1 MASYTY
7 VTGTVSDKNHQ
18 TGEYENTRAITPYIS
33 NFFPNILKANA
44 LLQFP
49 TPQEI
54 YNYDKI
60 KQMQIEGSTIRLWE
74 DYDAPNKIVS
84 LKDSTGTNI
93 PVVNSR
99 ATLVGGSYVIRYQYT
114 TNEEYINPNTGNI
127 TYGIYR
133 YILDYPFAAVEN
145 HLPLA
150 PYSITDC
157 VTRCLELAEPLQKGE
172 IPRFRFEGVTY
183 NASTGERNP
192 TYTAGSQAERYDKVL
207 APPFTMTQCTLRE
220 QLKVIGGFI
229 HAEPRLTNG
238 VITFEPFCGNELAEV
253 TLTDGTKIPL
263 NQYPYAIRKKSQSI
277 NEYCTS
283 VDTRAENLV
292 NSIDKRK
299 GSIIDPDGENYK
311 SLRSET
317 INARIEENNG
327 EVVTAYPIYEIE
339 KVMCGIAKQN
349 PQNAS
354 DYWLLAP
361 VDITDY
367 VVEETAYRANLSSY
381 SGSFPYSKAFAIYYT
396 QGSPN
401 IKGLFFKA
409 PAVID
414 NAFKDNSIVNILKQV
429 TGESKINTTYSLYSF
444 QVTYKPIYNA
454 RFAHS
459 KPYIDPDENERTLF
473 YNQSENL
480 IETSYYG
487 ENVKGAVARL
497 GNTEQSLTY
506 YFKDINNIPKA
517 GQLFDDDNYISAVMV
532 QVMPSYLK
540 CTVTLSKDFNR
551 LSEYIGVKSLK
562 YLYEV
567 NERAAYDRTILLK
580 EYIVVGAEP
589 IILRQ
594 EERIQEIRVTKDKT
608 TTYRSMACY
617 TVTQAFNFDTG
628 AIALVTP
635 LFNDP
640 DNKDQQGAFFVV
652 GGYISRYQYNITVY
666 YPVSAFPTDKEY
678 VDVRAS
684 VVVNYLSYTDT
695 NSIIGEKFIDNLLQ
709 SFINAEEFTKPITGV
724 LAQAKTKNNNVVGKQ
739 IALPVIASSFGNVA
753 TFSWTYK
760 DNYSAGEQSAYVS
773 SDKIKGYWAQDVPYK
788 DYFGRFDY
796 YEFSL
801 TPGIEYET
809 SEGTVYQPALDFPE
823 VKGKTKAVY
832 VLGTNANGYNLQ
844 YLIRADSRETLNF
857 NLQIEFRTNRQDLII
872 GSALASF
879 NPLVTG
885 AYSDLYP
892 LKWYFFTERLNKF
905 VSHAES
911 QAGIDL
917 ATATSVDIQ
926 IYMNSVRPVSI
937 PTPPSG
943 KKWASWAII
952 TNQTQQSMTV
962 EDSDGNVKTIYKTVG
977 GDIMLASNV
986 VADNATPE
994 NIAVYFAGKHKLK

>member
-1 MASYTY
+1 MANYTY
-7 VTGTVSDKNHQ
+7 VTGTEKRELGGDNPVVTTKPKDYRS
-18 TGEYENTRAITPYIS
+18 T
-33 NFFPNILKANA
+33 FFPALLKANVT
-44 LLQFP
+44 LQLP
-49 TPQEI
+49 TWREI
-54 YNYDKI
+54 G
-60 KQMQIEGSTIRLWE
+60 E
-74 DYDAPNKIVS
+74 
-84 LKDSTGTNI
+84 KDNI
-93 PVVNSR
+93 P
-99 ATLVGGSYVIRYQYT
+99 LVGYQVSGSVAVKVNGNAVTVPSNLRMKFAPYSSVVVTYTIINDYT
-114 TNEEYINPNTGNI
+114 TIDTNRT
-127 TYGIYR
+127 TFT
-133 YILDYPFAAVEN
+133 LDYPFAAVEN

-150 PYSITDC
+150 PYTITDC

-183 NASTGERNP
+183 DASTGERNP

-229 HAEPRLTNG
+229 HAEPRLTDG

-263 NQYPYAIRKKSQSI
+263 NQYPYAIRKKSQNI

-311 SLRSET
+311 SLRSEI

-339 KVMCGIAKQN
+339 KVMCGIAKRN

-354 DYWLLAP
+354 DYWILSP

-367 VVEETAYRANLSSY
+367 IVEETAYRANLSSY
-381 SGSFPYSKAFAIYYT
+381 SGSFPYSKAFALYYT

-409 PAVID
+409 PSVVN

-429 TGESKINTTYSLYSF
+429 TGASSINTTYALYSF

-497 GNTEQSLTY
+497 GNAEQSLTY
-506 YFKDINNIPKA
+506 YFKDIDNIPKA

-580 EYIVVGAEP
+580 EYIVIGNRETYPQQTLHLP
-589 IILRQ
+589 ITCTFIGIHDTIDGVEYWIGEGRGTVDKGSVVS
-594 EERIQEIRVTKDKT
+594 VTAQNTNEQGYMCRYSGDNTIFAKV
-608 TTYRSMACY
+608 YVPY
-617 TVTQAFNFDTG
+617 TETQPTVQL
-628 AIALVTP
+628 AIA
-635 LFNDP
+635 
-640 DNKDQQGAFFVV
+640 
-652 GGYISRYQYNITVY
+652 
-666 YPVSAFPTDKEY
+666 E
-678 VDVRAS
+678 
-684 VVVNYLSYTDT
+684 VNYITYTDS
-695 NSIIGEKFIDNLLQ
+695 NSLIGYTFMDDTLKALIGRKAN
-709 SFINAEEFTKPITGV
+709 PVTGV
-724 LAQAKTKNNNVVGKQ
+724 IAQAKTKSNHDVGKK
-739 IALPVIASSFGNVA
+739 IALPVIASAFGNVLS
-753 TFSWTYK
+753 FSWAYK

-773 SDKIKGYWAQDVPYK
+773 SSGIKGYWAQDVPYK

-801 TPGIEYET
+801 MPGVEYET
-809 SEGTVYQPALDFPE
+809 NEQYQPALDFPE
-823 VKGKTKAVY
+823 VKGTTKATY
-832 VLGTNANGYNLQ
+832 VLGTNATYHDLQ
-844 YLIRADSRETLNF
+844 YLVDADSRETLNF

-917 ATATSVDIQ
+917 ATATSVNVTV
-926 IYMNSVRPVSI
+926 YGNSVRPISI

-962 EDSDGNVKTIYKTVG
+962 EDSDGNIKTIYKTVG

-994 NIAVYFAGKHKLK
+994 SIAVYFAGKHKLK

>member
-1 MASYTY
+1 MAKSYVY
-7 VTGTVSDKNHQ
+7 VQGTKTISVS
-18 TGEYENTRAITPYIS
+18 TVTNTEPANFQS
-33 NFFPNILKANA
+33 NYFPTILAANK
-44 LLQFP
+44 LLQLP
-49 TPQEI
+49 SPDVLYANET
-54 YNYDKI
+54 YI
-60 KQMQIEGSTIRLWE
+60 KNNVAAGSTSE
-74 DYDAPNKIVS
+74 MVS
-84 LKDSTGTNI
+84 VMVDNESISIPSNYQFTFPQASISVKYKYKRTVVVPQRTTTTFEFTYTFST
-93 PVVNSR
+93 
-99 ATLVGGSYVIRYQYT
+99 
-114 TNEEYINPNTGNI
+114 
-127 TYGIYR
+127 
-133 YILDYPFAAVEN
+133 VEN
-145 HLPLA
+145 HFPLA

-172 IPRFRFEGVTY
+172 IPRFRFDGVTY

-229 HAEPRLTNG
+229 HAEPRLTDG

-253 TLTDGTKIPL
+253 TLTDDTKIPL

-354 DYWLLAP
+354 DYWVLAP

-414 NAFKDNSIVNILKQV
+414 NAYKDNSIVNILKQV
-429 TGESKINTTYSLYSF
+429 TGASSINTTYALYSF

-454 RFAHS
+454 RFVHS

-497 GNTEQSLTY
+497 GNAEQSLTY

-517 GQLFDDDNYISAVMV
+517 GQLFDDDNYISSVMV

-724 LAQAKTKNNNVVGKQ
+724 LAQAKTKNNNAVGNK
-739 IALPVIASSFGNVA
+739 IALPVIASAFGNVV

-801 TPGIEYET
+801 TPGVEYET
-809 SEGTVYQPALDFPE
+809 DQKYQPALDFPE
-823 VKGKTKAVY
+823 VKGNTKAVY

-962 EDSDGNVKTIYKTVG
+962 EDSDGNIKTIYKTVG

-994 NIAVYFAGKHKLK
+994 SIAVYFAGKHKLK

>member
-1 MASYTY
+1 MALYTY
-7 VTGTVSDKNHQ
+7 VTGTKYLIKSGAIKGD
-18 TGEYENTRAITPYIS
+18 TTENNYQST
-33 NFFPNILKANA
+33 FFPSTLKANT
-44 LLQFP
+44 LLQLP
-49 TPQEI
+49 TWQEI
-54 YNYDKI
+54 AEKDKI
-60 KQMQIEGSTIRLWE
+60 PLHKNLGDTVEGTVAITVNGSSITVPSNLRIKFAPSSVIVTYTITNA
-74 DYDAPNKIVS
+74 YS
-84 LKDSTGTNI
+84 LLSDSYT
-93 PVVNSR
+93 
-99 ATLVGGSYVIRYQYT
+99 ATYT
-114 TNEEYINPNTGNI
+114 LHYS
-127 TYGIYR
+127 
-133 YILDYPFAAVEN
+133 FAAVEN

-157 VTRCLELAEPLQKGE
+157 ITRCLELAEPLQKGE

-183 NASTGERNP
+183 DASTGERNS

-220 QLKVIGGFI
+220 QLKIIGGFI
-229 HAEPRLTNG
+229 HAEPRLTDD

-263 NQYPYAIRKKSQSI
+263 NQYPYAIRKKSQNI

-339 KVMCGIAKQN
+339 KVMCGIAKRN

-354 DYWLLAP
+354 DYWSLAP

-409 PAVID
+409 PAVLD

-429 TGESKINTTYSLYSF
+429 TGKSSIDTTYALYSF

-497 GNTEQSLTY
+497 GNAEQSLTY

-580 EYIVVGAEP
+580 EYIEVGEDTGRRF
-589 IILRQ
+589 LK
-594 EERIQEIRVTKDKT
+594 ETKRIQEIRVTKDKT
-608 TTYRSMACY
+608 TTYRGMACY
-617 TVTQAFNFDTG
+617 TITQTFDFDIGTI
-628 AIALVTP
+628 AIVTP
-635 LFNDP
+635 LPNDP
-640 DNKDQQGAFFVV
+640 DYKDQQGSFFVV
-652 GGYISRYQYNITVY
+652 GGHSSRYQYTITVY
-666 YPVSAFPTDKEY
+666 YPVSAFPTGEEY

-684 VVVNYLSYTDT
+684 VVVNYWSFVDAD
-695 NSIIGEKFIDNLLQ
+695 SVIGEKFIDNLLQ
-709 SFINAEEFTKPITGV
+709 SFIKSEEFTKPITGV
-724 LAQAKTKNNNVVGKQ
+724 IAQAKTKNDNVVGKK
-739 IALPVIASSFGNVA
+739 IALPVIASSFGNVM

-773 SDKIKGYWAQDVPYK
+773 SKNIEGYWAQDVPYK

-801 TPGIEYET
+801 TPGVEYET
-809 SEGTVYQPALDFPE
+809 DNNYQPALDFPE

-857 NLQIEFRTNRQDLII
+857 NLQVEFRTNQQDLII

-917 ATATSVDIQ
+917 ATATSVNITV
-926 IYMNSVRPVSI
+926 YANSVRPVSI

-994 NIAVYFAGKHKLK
+994 SIAVYFAGKHKLK

>member
-1 MASYTY
+1 MPKKY
-7 VTGTVSDKNHQ
+7 VYVQGTKTISVS
-18 TGEYENTRAITPYIS
+18 TVTNTEPANFQS
-33 NFFPNILKANA
+33 NYFPTVLAANK
-44 LLQFP
+44 LLQLP
-49 TPQEI
+49 SPDVLYANET
-54 YNYDKI
+54 YI
-60 KQMQIEGSTIRLWE
+60 KNNVSAGSTSE
-74 DYDAPNKIVS
+74 MVS
-84 LKDSTGTNI
+84 VMVDNESISIPSNYQFTFPQASISVKYKYRRTVVVPQRTTTTFEFTYTFST
-93 PVVNSR
+93 
-99 ATLVGGSYVIRYQYT
+99 
-114 TNEEYINPNTGNI
+114 
-127 TYGIYR
+127 
-133 YILDYPFAAVEN
+133 VEN

-150 PYSITDC
+150 PYTITDC
-157 VTRCLELAEPLQKGE
+157 ITRCLELAEPLQKGE

-183 NASTGERNP
+183 DASTGERNS

-220 QLKVIGGFI
+220 QLKIIGGFI
-229 HAEPRLTNG
+229 HAEPRLTDG

-263 NQYPYAIRKKSQSI
+263 NQYPYAIRKKSQNI

-311 SLRSET
+311 SLRSEI
-317 INARIEENNG
+317 INARIAENNG

-339 KVMCGIAKQN
+339 KVMCGIAKRN

-354 DYWLLAP
+354 DYWQLSP

-367 VVEETAYRANLSSY
+367 IVEETAYRANLSSY
-381 SGSFPYSKAFAIYYT
+381 SGSFPYSKAFALYYT

-409 PAVID
+409 PSVIN
-414 NAFKDNSIVNILKQV
+414 NAFKDNTIVNILKQV
-429 TGESKINTTYSLYSF
+429 TGASSLNTTYALYSF

-454 RFAHS
+454 RFVHS
-459 KPYIDPDENERTLF
+459 KPYVDPDESERTLF

-497 GNTEQSLTY
+497 GNAEQSLTY
-506 YFKDINNIPKA
+506 YFKDIDNIPKA
-517 GQLFDDDNYISAVMV
+517 GQLFDNDNYISAVMV

-580 EYIVVGAEP
+580 EYIEVGEDTGRRF
-589 IILRQ
+589 LK
-594 EERIQEIRVTKDKT
+594 ETKRIQEIRVTKDKT
-608 TTYRSMACY
+608 TTYRGIACY
-617 TVTQAFNFDTG
+617 TVTQTFDFDIGTI
-628 AIALVTP
+628 AIVTP
-635 LFNDP
+635 LPNDP
-640 DNKDQQGAFFVV
+640 DYKDQQGAFFVV
-652 GGYISRYQYNITVY
+652 GGYISRYKYTVTVY
-666 YPVSAFPTDKEY
+666 YPVSAFPTDEDY
-678 VDVRAS
+678 VEVRAS
-684 VVVNYLSYTDT
+684 VVVNYWSFVDAD
-695 NSIIGEKFIDNLLQ
+695 SVIGEKFIDNLLQ
-709 SFINAEEFTKPITGV
+709 SFIKSEEFTKPITGV
-724 LAQAKTKNNNVVGKQ
+724 IAQAKTKNDNVVGKN
-739 IALPVIASSFGNVA
+739 IALPVIASSFGNVM
-753 TFSWTYK
+753 TFSWAYK

-773 SDKIKGYWAQDVPYK
+773 SNKIEGYWAQDVPYK

-801 TPGIEYET
+801 TPGVEYET
-809 SEGTVYQPALDFPE
+809 KEQYQPALDFPE

-857 NLQIEFRTNRQDLII
+857 NLQVEFRTNRQDLII

-885 AYSDLYP
+885 VYSDLYP

-911 QAGIDL
+911 QAGINL
-917 ATATSVDIQ
+917 ATATSVNITV
-926 IYMNSVRPVSI
+926 YANSVRPVSI

-962 EDSDGNVKTIYKTVG
+962 EDSDGNIKTIYKTVG

-994 NIAVYFAGKHKLK
+994 SIAVYFAGKHKLK

>member
-1 MASYTY
+1 M
-7 VTGTVSDKNHQ
+7 GT
-18 TGEYENTRAITPYIS
+18 T
-33 NFFPNILKANA
+33 
-44 LLQFP
+44 
-49 TPQEI
+49 
-54 YNYDKI
+54 
-60 KQMQIEGSTIRLWE
+60 
-74 DYDAPNKIVS
+74 NKI
-84 LKDSTGTNI
+84 T
-93 PVVNSR
+93 
-99 ATLVGGSYVIRYQYT
+99 YT
-114 TNEEYINPNTGNI
+114 VH
-127 TYGIYR
+127 
-133 YILDYPFAAVEN
+133 YPFAAIEN

-157 VTRCLELAEPLQKGE
+157 ITRCLELAEPLQKGE

-183 NASTGERNP
+183 NASTGERNS

-220 QLKVIGGFI
+220 QLKIIGGFI
-229 HAEPRLTNG
+229 HAEPRLTDG

-253 TLTDGTKIPL
+253 TLTDGTKTPL

-339 KVMCGIAKQN
+339 KVMCGIAKRN

-354 DYWLLAP
+354 DYWVLAP

-367 VVEETAYRANLSSY
+367 IVEETAYGANLSSY

-414 NAFKDNSIVNILKQV
+414 NAYKDYSIVNILKQV
-429 TGESKINTTYSLYSF
+429 TGASSINTTYALYSF

-454 RFAHS
+454 RFVHS

-497 GNTEQSLTY
+497 GNAEQSLTY

-580 EYIVVGAEP
+580 EYIVVGSAR
-589 IILRQ
+589 LYCGRK
-594 EERIQEIRVTKDKT
+594 RG
-608 TTYRSMACY
+608 YR
-617 TVTQAFNFDTG
+617 
-628 AIALVTP
+628 
-635 LFNDP
+635 
-640 DNKDQQGAFFVV
+640 
-652 GGYISRYQYNITVY
+652 R
-666 YPVSAFPTDKEY
+666 
-678 VDVRAS
+678 
-684 VVVNYLSYTDT
+684 
-695 NSIIGEKFIDNLLQ
+695 
-709 SFINAEEFTKPITGV
+709 
-724 LAQAKTKNNNVVGKQ
+724 
-739 IALPVIASSFGNVA
+739 
-753 TFSWTYK
+753 
-760 DNYSAGEQSAYVS
+760 
-773 SDKIKGYWAQDVPYK
+773 
-788 DYFGRFDY
+788 
-796 YEFSL
+796 
-801 TPGIEYET
+801 
-809 SEGTVYQPALDFPE
+809 
-823 VKGKTKAVY
+823 
-832 VLGTNANGYNLQ
+832 
-844 YLIRADSRETLNF
+844 
-857 NLQIEFRTNRQDLII
+857 
-872 GSALASF
+872 
-879 NPLVTG
+879 
-885 AYSDLYP
+885 
-892 LKWYFFTERLNKF
+892 
-905 VSHAES
+905 
-911 QAGIDL
+911 
-917 ATATSVDIQ
+917 
-926 IYMNSVRPVSI
+926 
-937 PTPPSG
+937 
-943 KKWASWAII
+943 
-952 TNQTQQSMTV
+952 
-962 EDSDGNVKTIYKTVG
+962 
-977 GDIMLASNV
+977 
-986 VADNATPE
+986 
-994 NIAVYFAGKHKLK
+994 

>member
-1 MASYTY
+1 MPQKYVY
-7 VTGTVSDKNHQ
+7 VTGETWTPDSGKDSYAFQSV
-18 TGEYENTRAITPYIS
+18 YFPAVLRAGVKIQIPSPTTLYDNEPNVRAYTTYFKKDSGVIDYIQV
-33 NFFPNILKANA
+33 NDEKINVPTNLQVVFP
-44 LLQFP
+44 
-49 TPQEI
+49 
-54 YNYDKI
+54 
-60 KQMQIEGSTIRLWE
+60 EGSS
-74 DYDAPNKIVS
+74 V
-84 LKDSTGTNI
+84 
-93 PVVNSR
+93 
-99 ATLVGGSYVIRYQYT
+99 VIRYIWGDKNRYYATFNYQFT
-114 TNEEYINPNTGNI
+114 T
-127 TYGIYR
+127 
-133 YILDYPFAAVEN
+133 VEN
-145 HLPLA
+145 HFPLA
-150 PYSITDC
+150 PYTITDC
-157 VTRCLELAEPLQKGE
+157 ITRCLELAEPLQKGE

-183 NASTGERNP
+183 DASTGERNS

-220 QLKVIGGFI
+220 QLKIIGGFI
-229 HAEPRLTNG
+229 HAEPRLTDG

-339 KVMCGIAKQN
+339 KVMCGIAKRN

-354 DYWLLAP
+354 DYWSLAP

-381 SGSFPYSKAFAIYYT
+381 SGFFPYSKAFAIYYT

-409 PAVID
+409 PAVLD

-429 TGESKINTTYSLYSF
+429 TGKSSIDTTYALYSF

-497 GNTEQSLTY
+497 GNAEQSLTY

-580 EYIVVGAEP
+580 EYIVVGSAP
-589 IILRQ
+589 TILRQ

-617 TVTQAFNFDTG
+617 TVTQAFDFDTG

-652 GGYISRYQYNITVY
+652 GGHTSRYRYTITVY
-666 YPVSAFPTDKEY
+666 YPVSAFPTDEEY

-684 VVVNYLSYTDT
+684 VVVNYLSYVDHD
-695 NSIIGEKFIDNLLQ
+695 SVIGEKFIDNLLQ

-724 LAQAKTKNNNVVGKQ
+724 LAQAKTKNDNVVGKQ

-801 TPGIEYET
+801 TPGVEYET
-809 SEGTVYQPALDFPE
+809 DQNYQPALDFPE
-823 VKGKTKAVY
+823 VKGKTQAVY

-917 ATATSVDIQ
+917 ATATSVNIQ

-962 EDSDGNVKTIYKTVG
+962 EDSDGNIKTIYKTVG

-986 VADNATPE
+986 IADNATPE
-994 NIAVYFAGKHKLK
+994 SIAVYFAGKHKLK

>member
-1 MASYTY
+1 MLRKIKKEIDSLPTVFFVMAKSYVY
-7 VTGTVSDKNHQ
+7 VQGVYGDTIYVDGTPIYMEEKYDFQSV
-18 TGEYENTRAITPYIS
+18 Y
-33 NFFPNILKANA
+33 
-44 LLQFP
+44 FP
-49 TPQEI
+49 TVLRANSVLELPSPAILCENEPKI
-54 YNYDKI
+54 KDKI
-60 KQMQIEGSTIRLWE
+60 YLFYPPPKKGGGEIQSIKVNNESVSIPS
-74 DYDAPNKIVS
+74 DYKIIFPPGMVEIIYHYFS
-84 LKDSTGTNI
+84 KYDT
-93 PVVNSR
+93 PNSR
-99 ATLVGGSYVIRYQYT
+99 QDLKVTYT
-114 TNEEYINPNTGNI
+114 FST
-127 TYGIYR
+127 
-133 YILDYPFAAVEN
+133 VEN

-157 VTRCLELAEPLQKGE
+157 ITRCLELAEPLQKGE
-172 IPRFRFEGVTY
+172 IPRFRLEGVTY
-183 NASTGERNP
+183 DASTGERNS

-220 QLKVIGGFI
+220 QLKIIGGFI
-229 HAEPRLTNG
+229 HAEPRLTDG
-238 VITFEPFCGNELAEV
+238 VITFDPFCGNELAEV

-263 NQYPYAIRKKSQSI
+263 NQYPYAIRKKYQSI

-339 KVMCGIAKQN
+339 KVMCGIAKRN
-349 PQNAS
+349 PKNAS
-354 DYWLLAP
+354 DYWSLAP

-409 PAVID
+409 PAVLN

-429 TGESKINTTYSLYSF
+429 TGKSSIDTTYALYSF
-444 QVTYKPIYNA
+444 QITYKPIYNA
-454 RFAHS
+454 RFVHS

-497 GNTEQSLTY
+497 GNAEQSLTY
-506 YFKDINNIPKA
+506 YFENINNIPKA

-580 EYIVVGAEP
+580 EYIVIGNRETYPQQTLHLPISCEFIGIHDTIDGVEYWIGEGVG
-589 IILRQ
+589 
-594 EERIQEIRVTKDKT
+594 
-608 TTYRSMACY
+608 
-617 TVTQAFNFDTG
+617 
-628 AIALVTP
+628 
-635 LFNDP
+635 
-640 DNKDQQGAFFVV
+640 
-652 GGYISRYQYNITVY
+652 
-666 YPVSAFPTDKEY
+666 Y
-678 VDVRAS
+678 VDKGHVVSIVRKNTNEQGYMCSYSGDNTIYAK
-684 VVVNYLSYTDT
+684 VYVPYTEPQPTEQTATAEVNYITYTDT
-695 NSIIGEKFIDNLLQ
+695 KSLIGYKFMDDTLKALIGRKAN
-709 SFINAEEFTKPITGV
+709 PVTGV
-724 LAQAKTKNNNVVGKQ
+724 IAQAKTKTNNAVGSQ
-739 IALPVIASSFGNVA
+739 IALPVIASAFGNVM
-753 TFSWTYK
+753 TFSWAYK

-773 SDKIKGYWAQDVPYK
+773 SSNISGYWAQDVPYK

-801 TPGIEYET
+801 TPGVEYET
-809 SEGTVYQPALDFPE
+809 DEKYQPALDFPE
-823 VKGKTKAVY
+823 VKGTTKAAY
-832 VLGTNANGYNLQ
+832 VLGTNATYHDLQ
-844 YLIRADSRETLNF
+844 YLVDADSREIINF
-857 NLQIEFRTNRQDLII
+857 NLQVEFRSNRPDIII
-872 GSALASF
+872 GSALANS
-879 NPLVTG
+879 NPFVNVKDNVINTK
-885 AYSDLYP
+885 Y
-892 LKWYFFTERLNKF
+892 YFFTERLNKF
-905 VSHAES
+905 IQHAEN
-911 QAGIDL
+911 QPGINL
-917 ATATSVDIQ
+917 STAATSRVLVGNGQ
-926 IYMNSVRPVSI
+926 ISPLIV
-937 PTPPSG
+937 PTPPAG
-943 KKWASWAII
+943 KQWRSWAII
-952 TNQTQQSMTV
+952 TDQTQETMTV
-962 EDSDGNVKTIYKTVG
+962 EDSDGNVKTITKTVG
-977 GDIMLASNV
+977 GDVVLAGNWS
-986 VADNATPE
+986 DATKYNTE
-994 NIAVYFAGKHKLK
+994 DMKLYFIGKHKLK

>member
-1 MASYTY
+1 MANYTY
-7 VTGTVSDKNHQ
+7 VTGTEKRELGLDDPVVTTKPKNYQ
-18 TGEYENTRAITPYIS
+18 ST
-33 NFFPNILKANA
+33 FFPAILKANVT
-44 LLQFP
+44 LQLP
-49 TPQEI
+49 TWREI
-54 YNYDKI
+54 G
-60 KQMQIEGSTIRLWE
+60 E
-74 DYDAPNKIVS
+74 
-84 LKDSTGTNI
+84 KDNI
-93 PVVNSR
+93 PLQGFNVSGSVAVKVNGNAVTVPSNLRMKFAPYSSVVVTYTIINEYTDIEYTNR
-99 ATLVGGSYVIRYQYT
+99 TTFTL
-114 TNEEYINPNTGNI
+114 N
-127 TYGIYR
+127 
-133 YILDYPFAAVEN
+133 YPFAAVEN

-183 NASTGERNP
+183 DASTGERNP

-220 QLKVIGGFI
+220 QLKIIGGFI
-229 HAEPRLTNG
+229 HAEPRLTDG

-339 KVMCGIAKQN
+339 KVMCGIANRN
-349 PQNAS
+349 PKNAS
-354 DYWLLAP
+354 DYWVLAP

-381 SGSFPYSKAFAIYYT
+381 SGSFPYSKAFAIYYK

-409 PAVID
+409 PAVIN
-414 NAFKDNSIVNILKQV
+414 NAFKDYSIVNILKQV
-429 TGESKINTTYSLYSF
+429 TGKSSIDTTYALYSF

-454 RFAHS
+454 RFVHS

-497 GNTEQSLTY
+497 GNAEQSLTY

-580 EYIVVGAEP
+580 EYIVVGAES

-617 TVTQAFNFDTG
+617 TVTQTFDFDTG

-652 GGYISRYQYNITVY
+652 GGHTSRYQYNITVY
-666 YPVSAFPTDKEY
+666 YPVSAFPTDNDY
-678 VDVRAS
+678 VEVRAS
-684 VVVNYLSYTDT
+684 VVVNYLYYADTD
-695 NSIIGEKFIDNLLQ
+695 SIIGEKFIDNLLQ

-724 LAQAKTKNNNVVGKQ
+724 LAQAKTKNNNAVGKQ

-773 SDKIKGYWAQDVPYK
+773 SDKIKGYWAQDVSYK

-801 TPGIEYET
+801 TPGVEYET
-809 SEGTVYQPALDFPE
+809 DQKYQPALDFPE
-823 VKGKTKAVY
+823 VKGNTKAVY

-917 ATATSVDIQ
+917 ATATSVNIQ

-962 EDSDGNVKTIYKTVG
+962 EDSDGNIKTIYKTVG

-994 NIAVYFAGKHKLK
+994 SIAVYFAGKHKLK

>member
-1 MASYTY
+1 MATLAY
-7 VTGTVSDKNHQ
+7 VTGNVSTHRSDGAFVDTK
-18 TGEYENTRAITPYIS
+18 AITPYFS
-33 NFFPNILKANA
+33 SFFPGTLKANV

-54 YNYDKI
+54 FNHDVIKI
-60 KQMQIEGSTIRLWE
+60 KQNPT
-74 DYDAPNKIVS
+74 YDTPEYWSDQSKFVS
-84 LKDSTGTNI
+84 LKTDTGISISVTNL
-93 PVVNSR
+93 R
-99 ATLVGGSYVIRYQYT
+99 ATLPEGNYIIRYQIGT
-114 TNEEYINPNTGNI
+114 IEPLEIAQRSSA
-127 TYGIYR
+127 YR
-133 YILDYPFAAVEN
+133 YILDYTFSTLTN
-145 HLPLA
+145 RLPLA
-150 PYSITDC
+150 PYTITDC
-157 VTRCLELAEPLQKGE
+157 ITRCLELAEPLQKGD

-183 NASTGERNP
+183 DASTGERNS

-220 QLKVIGGFI
+220 QLKIIGGFI
-229 HAEPRLTNG
+229 HAEPRLTDG

-263 NQYPYAIRKKSQSI
+263 NQYPYAIRKKSQNI

-299 GSIIDPDGENYK
+299 GSIIDPDGENYR
-311 SLRSET
+311 SIRSET
-317 INARIEENNG
+317 INIRISDTNG
-327 EVVTAYPIYEIE
+327 EVQTAYPIYEIE
-339 KVMCGIAKQN
+339 KVMCGIAKRN

-354 DYWLLAP
+354 DYWQLSP

-367 VVEETAYRANLSSY
+367 IVEETAYRANLSSY
-381 SGSFPYSKAFAIYYT
+381 SGAYPYSKAYAIYYS

-409 PAVID
+409 ED
-414 NAFKDNSIVNILKQV
+414 FMNNAFDNYAIVNILAQAAGKQV
-429 TGESKINTTYSLYSF
+429 KDITDIKESYPLYSF

-454 RFAHS
+454 RFVHS
-459 KPYIDPDENERTLF
+459 KPYVDPDESERTLF

-497 GNTEQSLTY
+497 GNAEQSLTY
-506 YFKDINNIPKA
+506 YFKDIDNIPKA

-594 EERIQEIRVTKDKT
+594 EERIQEIRVTKGKT

-617 TVTQAFNFDTG
+617 TVTQAFDFDTG

-640 DNKDQQGAFFVV
+640 NYKDQQGAFFVV
-652 GGYISRYQYNITVY
+652 GGHISRYQYTITVY
-666 YPVSAFPTDKEY
+666 YPVSAFPTDEEY
-678 VDVRAS
+678 VEVRAS
-684 VVVNYLSYTDT
+684 VVVNYLSYVDTD
-695 NSIIGEKFIDNLLQ
+695 SVIGEKFIDNLLQ

-724 LAQAKTKNNNVVGKQ
+724 LAQAKTKNDNVVGKQ
-739 IALPVIASSFGNVA
+739 IALPVIASAFGNVM

-773 SDKIKGYWAQDVPYK
+773 SSGIKGYWAQDVPYK

-796 YEFSL
+796 YDFSL
-801 TPGIEYET
+801 TPGVEYET
-809 SEGTVYQPALDFPE
+809 GENYQPALDFPE

-844 YLIRADSRETLNF
+844 YLVRADSRETLNF

-917 ATATSVDIQ
+917 ATATSVGIQ

-943 KKWASWAII
+943 KKWASWAIV

-962 EDSDGNVKTIYKTVG
+962 EDSDGNIKTIYKTVG

-994 NIAVYFAGKHKLK
+994 SIAVYFAGKHKLK

>member
-1 MASYTY
+1 MAKSYVY
-7 VTGTVSDKNHQ
+7 VQGTKTISVS
-18 TGEYENTRAITPYIS
+18 TVTNTEPANFQS
-33 NFFPNILKANA
+33 NYFPTVLAANK
-44 LLQFP
+44 LLQLP
-49 TPQEI
+49 SPDVLYANET
-54 YNYDKI
+54 YI
-60 KQMQIEGSTIRLWE
+60 KNNVSAGSTSE
-74 DYDAPNKIVS
+74 MVS
-84 LKDSTGTNI
+84 VMVDNESISI
-93 PVVNSR
+93 PSN
-99 ATLVGGSYVIRYQYT
+99 YQFTFPQASISVKYKYRRTVTVPERTTTTFEFTYT
-114 TNEEYINPNTGNI
+114 
-127 TYGIYR
+127 
-133 YILDYPFAAVEN
+133 FSAVEN

-157 VTRCLELAEPLQKGE
+157 ITRCLELAEPLQKGE

-183 NASTGERNP
+183 NASTGERNS

-229 HAEPRLTNG
+229 HAEPRLTDG

-263 NQYPYAIRKKSQSI
+263 NQYPYAIRKKSQNI

-311 SLRSET
+311 SLRSEI

-339 KVMCGIAKQN
+339 KVMCGIAKRN

-354 DYWLLAP
+354 DYWILSP

-367 VVEETAYRANLSSY
+367 IVEETAYRANLSSY
-381 SGSFPYSKAFAIYYT
+381 SGSFPYSKAFALYYT

-409 PAVID
+409 PSVIN
-414 NAFKDNSIVNILKQV
+414 NAFKDNTIVNILKQV
-429 TGESKINTTYSLYSF
+429 TGVSSLNTTYALYSF

-454 RFAHS
+454 RFVHS
-459 KPYIDPDENERTLF
+459 KPYVDPDESERTLF

-497 GNTEQSLTY
+497 GNAEQSLTY

-517 GQLFDDDNYISAVMV
+517 GQLFDDDNYTSAVMV

-580 EYIVVGAEP
+580 EYIEVGEDTGRRF
-589 IILRQ
+589 LK
-594 EERIQEIRVTKDKT
+594 ETKRIQEIRVTKDQT
-608 TTYRSMACY
+608 TTYRGMACY
-617 TVTQAFNFDTG
+617 TVTQTFDFDIGTI
-628 AIALVTP
+628 AIVTP
-635 LFNDP
+635 LPNDP
-640 DNKDQQGAFFVV
+640 DYKDQQGAFFVV
-652 GGYISRYQYNITVY
+652 GGYISRYKYTVTVY
-666 YPVSAFPTDKEY
+666 YPVSAFPTDEDY
-678 VDVRAS
+678 VEVRAS
-684 VVVNYLSYTDT
+684 VVVNYWSFVDAD
-695 NSIIGEKFIDNLLQ
+695 SVIGEKFIDNLLQ
-709 SFINAEEFTKPITGV
+709 SFIKSEEFTKPITGV
-724 LAQAKTKNNNVVGKQ
+724 IAQAKTKNDNVVGKK
-739 IALPVIASSFGNVA
+739 IALPVIASSFGNVM

-773 SDKIKGYWAQDVPYK
+773 SDKIEGYWAQDVPYK

-801 TPGIEYET
+801 TPGVEYET
-809 SEGTVYQPALDFPE
+809 KEQYQPALDFPE

-857 NLQIEFRTNRQDLII
+857 NLQVEFRTNRQDLII
-872 GSALASF
+872 GSALASC

-885 AYSDLYP
+885 TYSDLYS

-917 ATATSVDIQ
+917 ATATSVNITV
-926 IYMNSVRPVSI
+926 YANSVRPVSI

-962 EDSDGNVKTIYKTVG
+962 EDSDGNIKTIYKTVG

-994 NIAVYFAGKHKLK
+994 SIAVYFAGKHKLK

>member
-1 MASYTY
+1 MARGYVY
-7 VTGTVSDKNHQ
+7 VTGVADYAWSDERPFEFQ
-18 TGEYENTRAITPYIS
+18 SVY
-33 NFFPNILKANA
+33 FPNILMAGVKIQIPSPAMLWNNEPNIKKYA
-44 LLQFP
+44 PGGASVADGEILSIEVNGTKITIPSNYQIVFPSGSVTVIYKWDVVGYYAKYTYQF
-49 TPQEI
+49 
-54 YNYDKI
+54 
-60 KQMQIEGSTIRLWE
+60 ST
-74 DYDAPNKIVS
+74 
-84 LKDSTGTNI
+84 
-93 PVVNSR
+93 
-99 ATLVGGSYVIRYQYT
+99 
-114 TNEEYINPNTGNI
+114 
-127 TYGIYR
+127 
-133 YILDYPFAAVEN
+133 VEN

-150 PYSITDC
+150 PYTITDC
-157 VTRCLELAEPLQKGE
+157 ITRCLELAEPLQKGE

-183 NASTGERNP
+183 DASTGERNS

-220 QLKVIGGFI
+220 QLKIIGGFI
-229 HAEPRLTNG
+229 HAEPRLNDG
-238 VITFEPFCGNELAEV
+238 VITFDPFCGNELAEV

-263 NQYPYAIRKKSQSI
+263 NQYPYAIRKKSQNI

-311 SLRSET
+311 SLRSEI

-339 KVMCGIAKQN
+339 KVMCGIAKRN

-367 VVEETAYRANLSSY
+367 IVEETAYRANLSSY
-381 SGSFPYSKAFAIYYT
+381 SGSFPYSKAFALYYT

-409 PAVID
+409 PSVIN
-414 NAFKDNSIVNILKQV
+414 NAFKDYSIVNILKQV
-429 TGESKINTTYSLYSF
+429 TGASSINTTYALYSF

-454 RFAHS
+454 RFVHS
-459 KPYIDPDENERTLF
+459 KPYVDPDESERTLF

-497 GNTEQSLTY
+497 GNAEQSLTY
-506 YFKDINNIPKA
+506 YFKDIYNIPKA

-580 EYIVVGAEP
+580 EYIEVGEDTG
-589 IILRQ
+589 RKT
-594 EERIQEIRVTKDKT
+594 ERVKEIRVTKDKT
-608 TTYRSMACY
+608 TTYRGMACY
-617 TVTQAFNFDTG
+617 TVTQTFDFDIGTI
-628 AIALVTP
+628 AIVTP
-635 LFNDP
+635 LPNDP
-640 DNKDQQGAFFVV
+640 DYKDQQGAFFVV
-652 GGYISRYQYNITVY
+652 GGYISRYKYTVTVY
-666 YPVSAFPTDKEY
+666 YPVSAFPTDEDY
-678 VDVRAS
+678 VEVRAS
-684 VVVNYLSYTDT
+684 VVVNYWSFVDAD
-695 NSIIGEKFIDNLLQ
+695 SVIGEKFIDNLLQ

-724 LAQAKTKNNNVVGKQ
+724 IAQAKTKNDNVVGKQ
-739 IALPVIASSFGNVA
+739 IALPVIASAFGNVM
-753 TFSWTYK
+753 TFSWAYK

-773 SDKIKGYWAQDVPYK
+773 SSGISGYWAQDVPYK

-801 TPGIEYET
+801 TPGVEYET
-809 SEGTVYQPALDFPE
+809 NEQYQPALDFPE

-857 NLQIEFRTNRQDLII
+857 NLQVEFRTNRQDLII

-917 ATATSVDIQ
+917 ATATSVNITV
-926 IYMNSVRPVSI
+926 YANSVRPVSI

-962 EDSDGNVKTIYKTVG
+962 EDSDGNIKTIYKTVG

-986 VADNATPE
+986 VADDATPE
-994 NIAVYFAGKHKLK
+994 SIAVYFAGKHKLK

>member
-1 MASYTY
+1 MAKSYVY
-7 VTGTVSDKNHQ
+7 VQGTKTISVS
-18 TGEYENTRAITPYIS
+18 TVTNTEPANFQS
-33 NFFPNILKANA
+33 NYFPTILAANK
-44 LLQFP
+44 LLQLP
-49 TPQEI
+49 SPDVLYANET
-54 YNYDKI
+54 YI
-60 KQMQIEGSTIRLWE
+60 KNNVSAGSTSE
-74 DYDAPNKIVS
+74 MVS
-84 LKDSTGTNI
+84 VMADNESISI
-93 PVVNSR
+93 PSN
-99 ATLVGGSYVIRYQYT
+99 YQFTFPQASISVKYKYRRTVTVPERTTTTFEFTYT
-114 TNEEYINPNTGNI
+114 
-127 TYGIYR
+127 
-133 YILDYPFAAVEN
+133 FSAVEN

-157 VTRCLELAEPLQKGE
+157 ITRCLELAEPLQKGE

-183 NASTGERNP
+183 NASTGERNS

-229 HAEPRLTNG
+229 HAEPRLTDG

-263 NQYPYAIRKKSQSI
+263 NQYPYAIRKKSQNI

-311 SLRSET
+311 SLRSEI

-339 KVMCGIAKQN
+339 KVMCGIAKRN
-349 PQNAS
+349 PKNAS
-354 DYWLLAP
+354 DYWILSP

-367 VVEETAYRANLSSY
+367 IVEETAYRANLSSY
-381 SGSFPYSKAFAIYYT
+381 SGSFPYSKAFALYYT

-409 PAVID
+409 PSVIN

-429 TGESKINTTYSLYSF
+429 TGASSLNTTYALYSF

-459 KPYIDPDENERTLF
+459 KPYIDPDESERTLF

-497 GNTEQSLTY
+497 GNAEQSLTY
-506 YFKDINNIPKA
+506 YFKDIDNIPKA

-580 EYIVVGAEP
+580 EYIVIGNRETYPQQTLHLP
-589 IILRQ
+589 ISCKFIGTHDTIDGV
-594 EERIQEIRVTKDKT
+594 EYWIGEGTGTVDK
-608 TTYRSMACY
+608 
-617 TVTQAFNFDTG
+617 G
-628 AIALVTP
+628 
-635 LFNDP
+635 
-640 DNKDQQGAFFVV
+640 
-652 GGYISRYQYNITVY
+652 
-666 YPVSAFPTDKEY
+666 
-678 VDVRAS
+678 S
-684 VVVNYLSYTDT
+684 VVSIVKQNTNEQGYMCRYSGDNTIYAKVYVPYTEPQPTEQTATAEVNYITYTDS
-695 NSIIGEKFIDNLLQ
+695 NSLIGYKFMDDTLKALIGRKANPVTGII
-709 SFINAEEFTKPITGV
+709 
-724 LAQAKTKNNNVVGKQ
+724 AQAKTKSNHDVGKQ
-739 IALPVIASSFGNVA
+739 IALPVIASAFGNVLS
-753 TFSWTYK
+753 FSWAYK

-773 SDKIKGYWAQDVPYK
+773 SDKISGYWAQDVPYK

-801 TPGIEYET
+801 TPGVEYEYKT
-809 SEGTVYQPALDFPE
+809 DEDYQPALDFPE
-823 VKGKTKAVY
+823 VKGTTKATY
-832 VLGTNANGYNLQ
+832 VLGTNATYHDLQ
-844 YLIRADSRETLNF
+844 YLIDADSRETINF
-857 NLQIEFRTNRQDLII
+857 NLQVEFRSNRPDIII
-872 GSALASF
+872 GSALASN
-879 NPLVTG
+879 NPFVNVKDNVINTK
-885 AYSDLYP
+885 Y
-892 LKWYFFTERLNKF
+892 YFFTERLNKF
-905 VSHAES
+905 ISHAEN
-911 QAGIDL
+911 QLGIDL
-917 ATATSVDIQ
+917 STAATSGVLAGNGQ
-926 IYMNSVRPVSI
+926 VSPLSI
-937 PTPPSG
+937 PTPPTG
-943 KKWASWAII
+943 KQWQSWAII
-952 TNQTQQSMTV
+952 TDQTQETMTV
-962 EDSDGNVKTIYKTVG
+962 EDSDGNVKTITKTVG
-977 GDIMLASNV
+977 GDVVLAGNWS
-986 VADNATPE
+986 DATKYNTE
-994 NIAVYFAGKHKLK
+994 DMKLYFIGKHKLK